1 MAARKKKQEDAEFAV
16 FAPSQR
22 VLVRTWTG
30 DLIRAAMSQAD
41 SGVMRL
47 AVQLCD
53 WLLTDDRVK
62 SCLDSRLDA
71 LFGLVPTFDPAGDKR
86 RSNRA
91 VKALEG
97 QEDWWVGW
105 PKAELRKVVQ
115 WGILL
120 NVAPFRHHWA
130 TVKDQSG
137 RVQHGG
143 RVLPFLRFWP
153 QETLQFDFRKRE
165 WSTATEAGTRIPI
178 VPNDGTWG
186 LHCPRGSE
194 RPWADGLCWAIA
206 RWVLIKAL
214 AQQDQTRHGEKASM
228 VVGTSPEGSTI
239 EQRKKLAA
247 EIIESGDE
255 AVVLLAYGYDL
266 KLLEVVA
273 NTDAIYGA
281 QIRMADAAIAILFRG
296 GDLTTQVGD
305 KGSRAAAEVQERKGD
320 NAKLKDDA
328 EGLSDTTNGQ
338 SLNWWAEF
346 NFGDSGLAPWPS
358 YPVEP
363 EEDKAKRATK
373 DKTAAEGLDLHI
385 KLGFGFD
392 AKKYKDAYDLD
403 YLTTWEKP
411 EPVVPPALSGGDDK
425 EDPKKGKKL
434 PPPPAPPKPR
444 SKASAAGLSAH
455 LAKLTRFARAAGTSG
470 QDDGQQYAD
479 DLAAEG
485 QLAIADAIGT
495 TIAAIEEELDA
506 ATGYEDLLERLRKRY
521 ENLDPNE
528 LVDVVES
535 CMVLG
540 ELAGRL
546 SVNLDN

>member
-1 MAARKKKQEDAEFAV
+1 MAARKKKQEDVEHTV

-22 VLVRTWTG
+22 VLLRTWTA
-30 DLIRAAMSQAD
+30 DAIRSAMSQAD
-41 SGVMRL
+41 SGVLRM

-86 RSNRA
+86 RSNKA

-105 PKAELRKVVQ
+105 PKAELRKLVQ

-120 NVAPFRHHWA
+120 NVAPFRQQWS

-143 RVLPFLRFWP
+143 RVLPFLRFWSP
-153 QETLQFDFRKRE
+153 ETLQFDFRKRE
-165 WSTATEAGTRIPI
+165 WSTATEGGPRIPV

-186 LHCPRGSE
+186 LHSPRGIE
-194 RPWADGLCWAIA
+194 RPWADGLCWSVA

-247 EIIESGDE
+247 EIIESGNE

-266 KLLEVVA
+266 KLLEVAA

-305 KGSRAAAEVQERKGD
+305 KGSRAAAEVQARTGD
-320 NAKLKDDA
+320 NAKLRDDA

-346 NFGDSGLAPWPS
+346 NFGDSGLAPWPAF
-358 YPVEP
+358 PVDP
-363 EEDKAKRATK
+363 PEDKAKRAEK
-373 DKTAAEGLDLHI
+373 DKNAGDALKTFVG
-385 KLGFGFD
+385 LGFGFD
-392 AKKYKDAYDLD
+392 AAKYKQTYDLP

-411 EPVVPPALSGGDDK
+411 EPVVPP
-425 EDPKKGKKL
+425 
-434 PPPPAPPKPR
+434 PPAPGDPADPAVDKKTENKKQPKV
-444 SKASAAGLSAH
+444 KASARFTAQ
-455 LAKLTRFARAAGTSG
+455 LAKLTRFVATAKPNGL
-470 QDDGQQYAD
+470 DDGLQYAD
-479 DLAAEG
+479 DLTTAG
-485 QLAIADAIGT
+485 IGAVQGALSAT
-495 TIAAIEEELDA
+495 LTAIEEEIDA
-506 ATGYEDLLERLRKRY
+506 ATGYDDLLERLRKRY
-521 ENLDPNE
+521 VDMDPSE
-528 LVDVVES
+528 ICDVVES
-535 CMVLG
+535 VMVLG
-540 ELAGRL
+540 ELAGRH
-546 SVNLDN
+546 SVNVDN